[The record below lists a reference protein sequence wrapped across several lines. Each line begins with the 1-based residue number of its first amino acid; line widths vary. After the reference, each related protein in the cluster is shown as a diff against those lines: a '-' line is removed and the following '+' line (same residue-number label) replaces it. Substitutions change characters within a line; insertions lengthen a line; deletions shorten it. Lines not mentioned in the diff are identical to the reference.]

1 MIGTDRCVYETPC
14 HWCSKWDKQCD
25 KKIGYQSRAM
35 NAIYDVPTA
44 YVMAVNEGEWIC
56 TECAYTWKCSVC
68 GNEHFGTR
76 TNFCSN
82 CGAKMQR

>member
-1 MIGTDRCVYETPC
+1 MARYIEAEEARSVLLMRMAGT
-14 HWCSKWDKQCD
+14 
-25 KKIGYQSRAM
+25 GYQSRAM

-68 GNEHFGTR
+68 GNEHYGTR

-82 CGAKMQR
+82 CGAKMKV